1 MPTRTQGNRQF
12 SVATPLG
19 EDVLLFKQ
27 MDYAEELGR
36 PFTMDLELL
45 SEKADVKAEDLLGQN
60 VTVRVELPNHEGKTR
75 YFNGL
80 VAEFSQRATEEGLA
94 AYSLRVVPW
103 LWFLTRTSDCRIFQ
117 EMSAPDIIKQVFRDI
132 GFTDFEESLSG
143 EYRTWEYCVQYRE
156 TAFAFV
162 SRLMEQEGIY
172 FYFKHDNGSH
182 TMVLIDDAASHE
194 PFPDYGEIAFRP
206 YDRVLADSEL
216 IHGFGVSKS
225 VQPGVYAQTDFDFKA
240 PTKELQAKSAAAREH
255 DLAEFEIFD
264 YPGEYVEAAEGE
276 RYSSVRLDEMQ
287 SRHAVAKGHGDTRGI
302 ATGRTFTLLDHP
314 IESLND
320 QYLVSSVR
328 IKAEADP
335 YGSTGVGGETRDE
348 TMNTSFTA
356 IIATQQFRPARVTPS
371 PMIRG
376 PQTALVVGPS
386 GEEIHSD
393 EHGRV
398 KVMFHWDRE
407 AEAKETDSCWVR
419 VSQEFA
425 GKKWGSMQIPRVGH
439 EVIVSFL
446 EGDPDRPLITGR
458 VYNGDNAPP
467 YDPKQFG
474 TVTAWKTNS
483 SKGGGGFNEL
493 RFEDKKDE
501 EQVFLHAQKN
511 MDIRVLNDRFETVM
525 NNRHL
530 VVEVD
535 KYDHVKNERHVTVD
549 ADDFETFGADRHVK
563 ITGKQAHEIGDSYS
577 LGVTGDSVLETGGNH
592 TIAVTG
598 DLHLKA
604 ANIVLDADTKISIK
618 TSGGEFVADSSGAT
632 VKGSSSVTI
641 DGSQVKI
648 ASGPGTSADSAS
660 PGSLVAP
667 TDATAPEDADEADP
681 GEVAEVKAKQKETK
695 QGKYGSVQ
703 APPFKPP
710 PVEEYEEKELTWI
723 EIELVDDDDRPV
735 SGERYEIEL
744 PDGRVRRGTLDGNG
758 FARVEGVEPGNCKIT
773 FPRLDRETWEPA

>member
-1 MPTRTQGNRQF
+1 VQTRSQSNRQF
-12 SVATPLG
+12 AVTTPLG
-19 EDVLLFKQ
+19 EDVLLFKR
-27 MDYAEELGR
+27 MAYAEELGR

-45 SEKADVKAEDLLGQN
+45 SEKADVRAEELLGQN

-80 VAEFSQRATEEGLA
+80 VGSFAQRATEEGLA
-94 AYSLRVVPW
+94 AYSLKVVPW

-117 EMSAPDIIKQVFRDI
+117 DMSAPDIIKQVFRDI
-132 GFTDFEESLSG
+132 GFTDFEDLLSG
-143 EYRTWEYCVQYRE
+143 DYRTWEYCVQYRE

-172 FYFKHDNGSH
+172 YYFKHDNGTH

-194 PFPDYGEIAFRP
+194 PFPEYQEIAFRP
-206 YDRVLADSEL
+206 YDRVLSDSEL
-216 IHGFGVSKS
+216 IHAFQVSKT
-225 VQPGVYAQTDFDFKA
+225 VQPGVYVQTDFDFKA

-255 DLAEFEIFD
+255 DLSEFEIFD
-264 YPGEYVEAAEGE
+264 YPGEYAEATEGE

-287 SRHAVAKGHGDTRGI
+287 CRHAVGSGHGDSRGI
-302 ATGRTFTLLDHP
+302 ATGRTFKLLDHP
-314 IESLND
+314 IEALNE
-320 QYLVSSVR
+320 QYLVTSTR
-328 IKAEADP
+328 IEAEADP
-335 YGSTGVGGETRDE
+335 YGSTGGSVDQRDT

-371 PMIRG
+371 PMVRG

-386 GEEIHSD
+386 GEEVHSD

-398 KVMFHWDRE
+398 RVMFHWDRE

-474 TVTAWKTNS
+474 TVATWKTNS

-511 MDIRVLNDRFETVM
+511 LDIRVLNDRFETVV
-525 NNRHL
+525 NNRHVL
-530 VVEVD
+530 VGNN
-535 KYDHVKNERHVTVD
+535 KYEHVKNERHELVD
-549 ADDFETFGADRHVK
+549 ADHLEQIKGDRNLTVGGKQSVK
-563 ITGKQAHEIGDSYS
+563 IDDT
-577 LGVTGDSVLETGGNH
+577 LSVKVAKDVCEEFDKNH
-592 TIAVTG
+592 SQVNKG
-598 DLHLKA
+598 DLYLKGKNVTIEA
-604 ANIVLDADTKISIK
+604 EQNLTLHVGETWIAIEKGGVKLSSGTGAVELDAKDIKVKSKMDTKIEALNYEAK
-618 TSGGEFVADSSGAT
+618 AKVGAKIEGLKFEA
-632 VKGSSSVTI
+632 KGSAAAKLEGGGI
-641 DGSQVKI
+641 
-648 ASGPGTSADSAS
+648 
-660 PGSLVAP
+660 
-667 TDATAPEDADEADP
+667 
-681 GEVAEVKAKQKETK
+681 AEVKGA
-695 QGKYGSVQ
+695 
-703 APPFKPP
+703 
-710 PVEEYEEKELTWI
+710 
-723 EIELVDDDDRPV
+723 LV
-735 SGERYEIEL
+735 
-744 PDGRVRRGTLDGNG
+744 
-758 FARVEGVEPGNCKIT
+758 KIN
-773 FPRLDRETWEPA
+773 